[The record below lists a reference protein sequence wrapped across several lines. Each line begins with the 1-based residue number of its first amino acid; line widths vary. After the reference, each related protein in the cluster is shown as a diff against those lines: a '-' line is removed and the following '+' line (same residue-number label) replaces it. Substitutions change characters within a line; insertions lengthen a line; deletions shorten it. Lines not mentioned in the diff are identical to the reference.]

1 MQKTTFAG
9 VISAFG
15 AEARAKLDNPAISG
29 APEDQLRAPL
39 EGLFHELA
47 ALGTLAPGGLSLVGE
62 TTLSHLQTRPDY
74 AVSVNNALVGFI
86 EVKAPGKGCDP
97 RKFSDPHDKGQWGKL
112 KSLPNLVYT
121 DGNGFSL
128 WRNGELAAKI
138 VLLDGDIETS
148 GAKLK
153 APETLRALVADFL
166 NWAPQ
171 PPTSA
176 KALAQTSARLCRL
189 LREEVL
195 EEMEGDVSAVR
206 RAQGG
211 DAVGSRGIGF
221 HVAVRGLCAGAGQDD
236 ADRQCGRAAR
246 RARHAL
252 VAHRRTLRLAGG
264 GEAGFVAGAAHRR
277 RRTSARRGHDYISLF
292 VDMARRKVV
301 YVADGKD
308 AATVKEFADF
318 LEAHGGRREAVT
330 DASIDMG
337 AAFEAGIKENFPNAE
352 ITFDKFHVIK
362 LANEAV
368 DQVRRE
374 EARNN
379 FQIKGRRY
387 IFLKNVDR
395 LTQEEKEALSR
406 LEAQNLDTI
415 QAMQIRMNLQ
425 QLFTMSV
432 KSARRF
438 LDRWNAWVQV
448 CDLAPMKK
456 LAKTITAKSEGI
468 LRSIATGLSNG
479 VLEAING
486 NVQAAK
492 RKAKGYRTKR
502 NLKAIVYL
510 IAGDVLA
517 NSPI

>member
-1 MQKTTFAG
+1 MQDTDLFQLALGLASPWMVTRSEFDAVDGRLDLCVDFPRGSRFACVQCGRDGCAVHDTKEETWRHLDFFQHRTLLHARTPRVTCPECG
-9 VISAFG
+9 VRKVATPW
-15 AEARAKLDNPAISG
+15 ARAGSGFTLLFEAYVLALAKTMPIANAAERLGEHDTRLWRIVEHYVWRAVEKLD
-29 APEDQLRAPL
+29 
-39 EGLFHELA
+39 
-47 ALGTLAPGGLSLVGE
+47 LSLV
-62 TTLSHLQTRPDY
+62 RR
-74 AVSVNNALVGFI
+74 I
-86 EVKAPGKGCDP
+86 
-97 RKFSDPHDKGQWGKL
+97 
-112 KSLPNLVYT
+112 
-121 DGNGFSL
+121 
-128 WRNGELAAKI
+128 AA
-138 VLLDGDIETS
+138 DETS
-148 GAKLK
+148 
-153 APETLRALVADFL
+153 P
-166 NWAPQ
+166 
-171 PPTSA
+171 
-176 KALAQTSARLCRL
+176 
-189 LREEVL
+189 
-195 EEMEGDVSAVR
+195 
-206 RAQGG
+206 
-211 DAVGSRGIGF
+211 
-221 HVAVRGLCAGAGQDD
+221 
-236 ADRQCGRAAR
+236 
-246 RARHAL
+246 
-252 VAHRRTLRLAGG
+252 
-264 GEAGFVAGAAHRR
+264 
-277 RRTSARRGHDYISLF
+277 RRGHDYISLF

-308 AATVKEFADF
+308 AATVDGFAAF
-318 LEAHGGRREAVT
+318 LEAHGGKRENIT

-337 AAFEAGIKENFPNAE
+337 AAFIAGVKENFPNAE

-387 IFLKNVDR
+387 IH

-425 QLFTMSV
+425 QLFTMSL

-438 LDRWNAWVQV
+438 LDRWNAWVQI

>member
-1 MQKTTFAG
+1 MQDTDLF
-9 VISAFG
+9 
-15 AEARAKLDNPAISG
+15 
-29 APEDQLRAPL
+29 QL
-39 EGLFHELA
+39 
-47 ALGTLAPGGLSLVGE
+47 ALGLSSPWTV
-62 TTLSHLQTRPDY
+62 TRSEFN
-74 AVSVNNALVGFI
+74 AVDGRLDLYVDF
-86 EVKAPGKGCDP
+86 P
-97 RKFSDPHDKGQWGKL
+97 R
-112 KSLPNLVYT
+112 
-121 DGNGFSL
+121 
-128 WRNGELAAKI
+128 
-138 VLLDGDIETS
+138 
-148 GAKLK
+148 
-153 APETLRALVADFL
+153 
-166 NWAPQ
+166 
-171 PPTSA
+171 
-176 KALAQTSARLCRL
+176 
-189 LREEVL
+189 
-195 EEMEGDVSAVR
+195 
-206 RAQGG
+206 
-211 DAVGSRGIGF
+211 GSRF
-221 HVAVRGLCAGAGQDD
+221 ACA
-236 ADRQCGRAAR
+236 QCGREGCAVHDTKEETWRHLDFFQHRTLLHARVPRATCPECGVRKVATPWARAGSGFTLLFEAFVLTLAKAMPIANAAR
-246 RARHAL
+246 LLGEHDTRLWRIVEHYVWRAVEEL
-252 VAHRRTLRLAGG
+252 DLSEVRRI
-264 GEAGFVAGAAHRR
+264 AADE
-277 RRTSARRGHDYISLF
+277 TSARRGHDYISLF

-337 AAFEAGIKENFPNAE
+337 AAFEAGIKQNFPNAE
-352 ITFDKFHVIK
+352 ITFDKFHVVK

-395 LTQEEKEALSR
+395 LTQEEKEALSQ

-425 QLFTMSV
+425 QLFTMSA

-438 LDRWNAWVQV
+438 LDRWNAWVEV
-448 CDLAPMKK
+448 CDLAPMKR
-456 LAKTITAKSEGI
+456 LAKTIMAKSDGI

-517 NSPI
+517 NSPT